1 MSERYRV
8 GVDIGGTF
16 TDIVLLG
23 ADGTLHTKKISS
35 SVGNYAQ
42 AIVEGLSE
50 LFVETGLAGG
60 VIEEIRHGT
69 TVASNAILEHKG
81 ARVGLITTKGFRDV
95 LEIRTLRMPK
105 LYDLAWEKPAPLV
118 ERYLRQV
125 VDERVDARG
134 RIERALDVRDAER
147 AVDALLAEKV
157 EAIAVCLLNSFANPR
172 HELMIKEV
180 LERKAPGLKLSVS
193 YEVLPEI
200 KEYERTSTTVINAY
214 VMPIVASYLR
224 ALRLGLDGAGI
235 PARLLLM
242 QSNGGLTS
250 DQAAAERPMNIIESG
265 PAGGV
270 VGAQSLA
277 RAKALPKIITFDM
290 GGTTAKASMVEDGE
304 VTRAAEYSVGAGIM
318 TGSRLL
324 TGAGYTLKVPAID
337 LAEVGAGGGSLVWID
352 GGGSLQIGPE
362 SAGALPGPVCY
373 DKGGE
378 TPTVTD
384 ANVVLGYIN
393 PGHLVGGALAL
404 NADKAR
410 QAFQDKVASPLG
422 LDLEKAAYGA
432 HLIAASNMIRAIKSV
447 STERGR
453 DPREFALFAFGGNGP
468 LFACGMAKSL
478 GMSRVVVPPSAGLFS
493 SFGLLYAD
501 VEHHYSRTFRRLL
514 RQADLTEIGRAW
526 GTLADQARGPTRSRG
541 FRTRG
546 ASASAGRPRCTTR
559 ARATSSP
566 CRCRMADRRAHG
578 RPARRGLRS
587 GARED
592 LRSPRRQGRAG
603 RVGLDPDR
611 RPGPS
616 PGFRHSRATEAEPRR
631 APAAATAPR
640 LFRRRR
646 LDRNPDPAPLGPRG
660 GAAGPDDH
668 RGIRRHL
675 RRAAGRDGEP
685 RFGRQHHDRA
695 RLESGSGIHWTA
707 RFQRAHKHER
717 AGSARSNELFTTL
730 ARSLFVV
737 PPAPDGRS
745 TACGSAARCRCGRA
759 RSPVSG

>member
-23 ADGTLHTKKISS
+23 TGGTLHTKKISS
-35 SVGNYAQ
+35 SVGNYAE
-42 AIVEGLSE
+42 AIVEGLRE
-50 LFVETGLAGG
+50 LFVETGLAGD

-105 LYDLAWEKPAPLV
+105 LYDLAWEKPVPLV

-134 RIERALDVRDAER
+134 RIERPLEAHDGER

-157 EAIAVCLLNSFANPR
+157 EAIAICLLNSFANPR
-172 HELMIKEV
+172 HELLLKEIV
-180 LERKAPGLKLSVS
+180 ERKAPQLKLSVS

-224 ALRLGLDGAGI
+224 ALRSGLDQAGI

-318 TGSRLL
+318 IGSRLL

-352 GGGSLQIGPE
+352 GGGALQIGPE

-384 ANVVLGYIN
+384 ANLVLGYIN
-393 PGHLVGGALAL
+393 PQHLVGGALAL

-410 QAFQDKVASPLG
+410 RAFQDKVAAPLG
-422 LDLEKAAYGA
+422 LALEKAAYGA

-468 LFACGMAKSL
+468 LFACGMVKSL

-514 RQADLTEIGRAW
+514 RQADLAEIERAW
-526 GTLADQARGPTRSRG
+526 KVLADQASAQLAAEDFSVEHRRLRRSAALHYQGQSYELTVPVPDGAIDARMVEHLEEAFG
-541 FRTRG
+541 QEHERTYGHR
-546 ASASAGRPRCTTR
+546 AGKDEPVELV
-559 ARATSSP
+559 SIQIV
-566 CRCRMADRRAHG
+566 G
-578 RPARRGLRS
+578 QGLR
-587 GARED
+587 
-592 LRSPRRQGRAG
+592 QGSAIPERLTASRAE
-603 RVGLDPDR
+603 P
-611 RPGPS
+611 PPS
-616 PGFRHSRATEAEPRR
+616 PPRR
-631 APAAATAPR
+631 AWFGESWLETP
-640 LFRRRR
+640 
-646 LDRNPDPAPLGPRG
+646 
-660 GAAGPDDH
+660 
-668 RGIRRHL
+668 IL
-675 RRAAGRDGEP
+675 RRSE
-685 RFGRQHHDRA
+685 
-695 RLESGSGIHWTA
+695 LTA
-707 RFQRAHKHER
+707 ER
-717 AGSARSNELFTTL
+717 RGPFIIEEYDATC
-730 ARSLFVV
+730 VV
-737 PPAPDGRS
+737 PPEA
-745 TACGSAARCRCGRA
+745 TASLDPAGNIVIAL
-759 RSPVSG
+759 